1 MASPVAEEASVE
13 NMAQAEEIKAAANEM
28 FKCEKYP
35 QAIELYSQC
44 IKLNPCNAVYY
55 ANRSIAHLR
64 YVNIN
69 SPRRKKNKKIQD

>member
-1 MASPVAEEASVE
+1 MASPVVEEASAE
-13 NMAQAEEIKAAANEM
+13 NMARAEEIKAEANEM

-35 QAIELYSQC
+35 LAIELYSQC

-64 YVNIN
+64 
-69 SPRRKKNKKIQD
+69 

>member
-1 MASPVAEEASVE
+1 MASPVAEEASAE
-13 NMAQAEEIKAAANEM
+13 NIAQAERIKAEANEM

-44 IKLNPCNAVYY
+44 IQLNPCNAVYY

-64 YVNIN
+64 Y
-69 SPRRKKNKKIQD
+69 RL